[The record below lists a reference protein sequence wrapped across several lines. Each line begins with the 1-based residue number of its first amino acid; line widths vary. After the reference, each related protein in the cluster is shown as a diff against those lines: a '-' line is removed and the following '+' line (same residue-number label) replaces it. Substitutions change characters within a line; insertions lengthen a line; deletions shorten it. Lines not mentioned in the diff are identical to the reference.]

1 MKIKLIYRT
10 VLSLILLVMLTGCTD
25 KKAEEE
31 IAGQWRAIEL
41 EEDGT
46 GTIHSLPE
54 GIIMEF
60 EYPVYRFEGDVSEE
74 GKFCIN
80 NYYLY
85 LLTEHGGAHR
95 KVSIAI
101 LTPDS
106 LSIIV
111 EYVTGLCVFR

>member
-1 MKIKLIYRT
+1 MKIKLIYST

-74 GKFCIN
+74 GKFYIKN
-80 NYYLY
+80 DDLY
-85 LLTEHGGAHR
+85 LLTDQGVLIR
-95 KVSIAI
+95 KWG
-101 LTPDS
+101 
-106 LSIIV
+106 V
-111 EYVTGLCVFR
+111 EM

>member
-10 VLSLILLVMLTGCTD
+10 VLSLILLFMLTGCTD

-60 EYPVYRFEGDVSEE
+60 EYPVYRFEGDVSVE
-74 GKFCIN
+74 GKVYIEN
-80 NYYLY
+80 DDLY
-85 LLTEHGGAHR
+85 
-95 KVSIAI
+95 I
-101 LTPDS
+101 LTDMEGPHLKVCIELLVIVS
-106 LSIIV
+106 L
-111 EYVTGLCVFR
+111 